1 MTNNGQCDYWSKLL
15 RWSRSGCAWSKE
27 KFLWAIISFRDL
39 WSEYDFKKI
48 NAFTLTLRKTILDFV
63 SSSWGRSWE
72 SFNASLAVWGETPKI
87 HWMKIPQALS
97 FCFILLK
104 LFLKSLDIWTQVLNF
119 LGMDSLK
126 VHIWNS
132 LFAPSLDSFGEMIV
146 NYQLFP
152 SPISKAASVFT
163 ICHISAAVSGYHQ
176 I

>member
-1 MTNNGQCDYWSKLL
+1 MVKALAMIKVRLCMIKGEIPMSHNFL
-15 RWSRSGCAWSKE
+15 SRSVIRIW
-27 KFLWAIISFRDL
+27 FQ
-39 WSEYDFKKI
+39 KI

-63 SSSWGRSWE
+63 SSSWSRSWE

-104 LFLKSLDIWTQVLNF
+104 LFLKPLDIWTQVLNL

>member
-1 MTNNGQCDYWSKLL
+1 MIGQRYCDDQGQDVHDQ
-15 RWSRSGCAWSKE
+15 RRE
-27 KFLWAIISFRDL
+27 FPWAIISFQDL

-48 NAFTLTLRKTILDFV
+48 NAFMFPLTLRKTILDFV
-63 SSSWGRSWE
+63 SSSWSRSWE

-104 LFLKSLDIWTQVLNF
+104 LFLKPLDIWTQVLNF